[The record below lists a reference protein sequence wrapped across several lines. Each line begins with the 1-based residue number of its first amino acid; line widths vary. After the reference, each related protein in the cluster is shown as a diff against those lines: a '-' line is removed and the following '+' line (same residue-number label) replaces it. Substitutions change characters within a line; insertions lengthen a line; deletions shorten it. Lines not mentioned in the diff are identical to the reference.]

1 MNIQKSPGLGKIVS
15 FSTKLFL
22 ILISTSLALS
32 SCTNRDFKTAQ
43 ALSGKAEKLEE
54 LNEEVS
60 LDIYDSCVRSN
71 NWLNRDTSQTGQN
84 IRDGLKQCDQ
94 IYRPNSDRARIVGQL
109 LVGYVGAIGELTT
122 GREEEVKTKFES
134 IGESLGNLKVE
145 TGNSTLQFT
154 GDTIDAGVNI
164 ATFLTNLLLTDFRR
178 RNIKL
183 AVVCTDPDIQSY
195 SMGFTSFI
203 DEIYMQGQL
212 DDEIDSITRYYL
224 QTNLLTD
231 VITQPLSPES
241 APELQNAQ
249 DRRNAELR
257 DELSKVTDR
266 KNTASTYINLIQE
279 TAATH
284 AALKRIFNNGKDE
297 ISPEQTA
304 KCNQYFAQSE
314 TKTNM
319 KTVETDFPNQ
329 EISQSELE
337 QARKEVDAYIERV
350 TPLLESLDSEHTH

>member
-1 MNIQKSPGLGKIVS
+1 MNIQKSSGLGKIVLS
-15 FSTKLFL
+15 SIKLFL
-22 ILISTSLALS
+22 LLIPISLALS
-32 SCTNRDFKTAQ
+32 SCTNRDFKAAQ
-43 ALSGKAEKLEE
+43 ALSEKAEE
-54 LNEEVS
+54 LKTLNDDVS

-94 IYRPNSDRARIVGQL
+94 IYRSNSDRARIVGQL

-122 GREEEVKTKFES
+122 GREEEVKAKFES
-134 IGESLGNLKVE
+134 IGESLGKLKVE
-145 TGNSTLQFT
+145 TGGSTLQFT
-154 GDTIDAGVNI
+154 GDTIDAGVNV

-178 RNIKL
+178 SNIKV
-183 AVVCTDPDIQSY
+183 AVVCTDSDIQSY

-203 DEIYMQGQL
+203 DEIYIQGQL

-224 QTNLLTD
+224 QTNLLSD
-231 VITQPLSPES
+231 VITEPLSPDS

-257 DELSKVTDR
+257 AELSKVADR
-266 KNTASTYINLIQE
+266 KNTASAYINVIQE

-304 KCNQYFAQSE
+304 KCNRYFAQGE
-314 TKTNM
+314 TKANM
-319 KTVETDFPNQ
+319 KTVETGFPQ
-329 EISQSELE
+329 EMSQSELE
-337 QARKEVDAYIERV
+337 QARRVVEAYIERV
-350 TPLLESLDSEHTH
+350 TPLLESIDSEHIH

>member
-1 MNIQKSPGLGKIVS
+1 MNIQKSSGLGKIVS
-15 FSTKLFL
+15 SSIKLFL

-32 SCTNRDFKTAQ
+32 SCTNRDFKIAQ
-43 ALSGKAEKLEE
+43 ALSEEAERLNE
-54 LNEEVS
+54 LNENVS
-60 LDIYDSCVRSN
+60 LDIYNSCVRSN

-84 IRDGLKQCDQ
+84 IRDGLEQCDQ
-94 IYRPNSDRARIVGQL
+94 IYRSNSDRARIVGQL
-109 LVGYVGAIGELTT
+109 LVGYVEAIGELTV
-122 GREEEVKTKFES
+122 GREEEVQAKFES
-134 IGESLGNLKVE
+134 IGASLKELRVE

-154 GDTIDAGVNI
+154 DDTINTGVNI

-178 RNIKL
+178 RNIKV

-224 QTNLLTD
+224 QTNLLSD

-241 APELQNAQ
+241 APELQNTQ

-257 DELSKVTDR
+257 DELLKVTDR
-266 KNTASTYINLIQE
+266 KNTASTYINLIQA

-284 AALKRIFNNGKDE
+284 ANLKRIFNDGKDE

-304 KCNQYFAQSE
+304 KCNRYFAQDE

-319 KTVETDFPNQ
+319 KAVETDFPNQ
-329 EISQSELE
+329 EMSQFELE

-350 TPLLESLDSEHTH
+350 TPLLESLDLKPTH